1 MQCKFFMFACYTDQ
15 RRLKSSS
22 TQNNMAGEKAHMQ
35 EARNLIASKRL
46 SLDNSISKVSVV
58 QFFFSSITATSTN
71 AKRIRQGADKNGTSN
86 QVYLVVAYFVVYRK
100 TDMCNVQSIY
110 TLLHNQDTKANV
122 QPIRTRARTSIES
135 VAQQLFQVVKD
146 HNNQIVLEMV
156 QGFKPVLHCQLQIDI
171 CRRRK
176 RSARTCNR
184 LAATTSNIAISHYRY
199 KHHPI

>member
-22 TQNNMAGEKAHMQ
+22 TQNNMAGGKAHMQ
-35 EARNLIASKRL
+35 EARNLIAS
-46 SLDNSISKVSVV
+46 ISKVSVV
-58 QFFFSSITATSTN
+58 QCFFSSITATSTN

-86 QVYLVVAYFVVYRK
+86 QVYLAVAYFVVYRK

-184 LAATTSNIAISHYRY
+184 LAAATSNIAISHYRY